1 MNNLQ
6 TENWLRCREVVKID
20 WDVEKVVK
28 IKKKNDD
35 NVVSY
40 FPPIN
45 HHWLCKLGIMTSL
58 ISLTNTPISE
68 NPLTGV
74 TAVINK

>member
-28 IKKKNDD
+28 IKKKM
-35 NVVSY
+35 
-40 FPPIN
+40 
-45 HHWLCKLGIMTSL
+45 MTM
-58 ISLTNTPISE
+58 
-68 NPLTGV
+68 
-74 TAVINK
+74 